1 MKTTERLAC
10 ARSKKTQPSANF
22 EIEKVD
28 RCFRSRLSASA
39 QEFLWSIQ
47 ESRSYA
53 SNTVIFRMG
62 DRPDGIYLLESGEA
76 GLWVERPSQF
86 PLLLRAA
93 TRGEALGLSACISG
107 RDYEA
112 SAITIS
118 KCEVA
123 FISGKDLAEFVE
135 RFPDAW
141 VCISQLLTH
150 DLLGAYRQV
159 SLMREA
165 QTSDCDAGHNDS

>member
-1 MKTTERLAC
+1 MKTREQFASARDTEAQP
-10 ARSKKTQPSANF
+10 ASKC
-22 EIEKVD
+22 EIEKLD
-28 RCFRSRLSASA
+28 RSFRSRLCASA

-47 ESRSYA
+47 EARSYV
-53 SNTVIFRMG
+53 SGSVIFRMG
-62 DRPDGIYLLESGEA
+62 DPPDGIYLLESGEA
-76 GLWVERPSQF
+76 GLWVERPGQF

-93 TRGEALGLSACISG
+93 KPGEALGLSACISG
-107 RDYEA
+107 RNYEA
-112 SAITIS
+112 SAIAIS

-123 FISGKDLAEFVE
+123 FVSGKNLAEFVE

-159 SLMREA
+159 TRMREA
-165 QTSDCDAGHNDS
+165 QRELV